1 MRGGEKEREIE
12 GREEGVRNE
21 ENEEEKRRKRRDEEL
36 WESEKGDEWEEEFE
50 EVEEGEMG
58 GGKEEKGD
66 AEHNLNEVEHEK
78 V

>member
-1 MRGGEKEREIE
+1 MTSGRKSLRKWKRGR
-12 GREEGVRNE
+12 
-21 ENEEEKRRKRRDEEL
+21 
-36 WESEKGDEWEEEFE
+36 W

-58 GGKEEKGD
+58 SGKEEMGSGKEEKGD

>member
-1 MRGGEKEREIE
+1 MTSGRRSLRKWKRGR
-12 GREEGVRNE
+12 
-21 ENEEEKRRKRRDEEL
+21 
-36 WESEKGDEWEEEFE
+36 W

-58 GGKEEKGD
+58 SGKEEKGD

>member
-1 MRGGEKEREIE
+1 MRDGEKEREIE
-12 GREEGVRNE
+12 GREEGVRKE
-21 ENEEEKRRKRRDEEL
+21 ENEEEEE
-36 WESEKGDEWEEEFE
+36 KKEEEFE